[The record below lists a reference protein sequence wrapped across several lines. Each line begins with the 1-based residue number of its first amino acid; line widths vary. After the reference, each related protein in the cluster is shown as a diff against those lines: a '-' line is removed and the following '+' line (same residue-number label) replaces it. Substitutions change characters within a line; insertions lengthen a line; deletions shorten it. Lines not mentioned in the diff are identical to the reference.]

1 MLIKTF
7 YDDTMSRVQ
16 ALNGIH
22 VSSRQT
28 STRGFERSC
37 PPSLRENMCPKSD
50 MRSLYIWW
58 CLQHS
63 RHIM

>member
-50 MRSLYIWW
+50 MRSLYIW
-58 CLQHS
+58 
-63 RHIM
+63 